1 MNCKSHLSPCTCQL
15 RTHRTDCTQCL
26 REPGRLER
34 LSGLCRIL
42 QGLPGYRLH
51 PSGLVIENVGDL
63 SGLSREKIMTVYN
76 LMEKDFLAR
85 NAKGNIWRA
94 KSCYRPSFR
103 RGGPVNIRQKRNKT
117 GTQSLV
123 LSLEHFKFDVH
134 NNSIW
139 KINTKITNKTR

>member
-15 RTHRTDCTQCL
+15 RTHRTDCTRCL

-42 QGLPGYRLH
+42 QDLPGYKLH

-63 SGLSREKIMTVYN
+63 SGLSHEKIMTVYN
-76 LMEKDFLAR
+76 LMERDFSLETPQEIFGEPSLATAQLLVR
-85 NAKGNIWRA
+85 MGSEN
-94 KSCYRPSFR
+94 
-103 RGGPVNIRQKRNKT
+103 VRQKGYKVIS
-117 GTQSLV
+117 QCLM

-134 NNSIW
+134 SDSIW
-139 KINTKITNKTR
+139 KISTNITNKTQ